1 MKKRKELIITTIVI
15 AVLVLV
21 GCGGAAV
28 TTMSTKT
35 TKHEEGV
42 SNQLQGEQNTIDQ
55 DSFIRENFY
64 GKWYSNEG
72 GLETC
77 LTIDESQISGSPYRV
92 VSVEQTEHP
101 ILYYQTEI
109 YGGGFSETCRI
120 EYSQL
125 CSTASEIKAII
136 KNNKYYFNIRGEAL
150 DNHVAKY
157 SDAISREKAQRE
169 SKGSSPNSGAG
180 ENNTDTQISKS
191 VVNACVQDAKER
203 FEEWFISNY
212 SKSYVDLG
220 LYNVRDEV
228 RTQTT
233 SSTVSV
239 AFEMEIG
246 DLAPSQPTFSVTAS
260 YTVENGKASLF
271 SFDVR

>member
-1 MKKRKELIITTIVI
+1 MKEKGIMITAIVI
-15 AVLVLV
+15 TVLILV
-21 GCGGAAV
+21 GCGCVAV
-28 TTMSTKT
+28 TLMSTQT

-42 SNQLQGEQNTIDQ
+42 SNQPQGEQNTIDQ

-64 GKWYSNEG
+64 GKWYNNEG

-77 LTIDESQISGSPYRV
+77 LTIDDEGICGSAIRV
-92 VSVEQTEHP
+92 VGVDQTDHP
-101 ILYYQTEI
+101 ILYYQDEI
-109 YGGGFSETCRI
+109 YGRGFSETRTI

-125 CSTASEIKAII
+125 CSINSDIKAII
-136 KNNKYYFNIRGEAL
+136 WNDHYYFNIRGEAL

-169 SKGSSPNSGAG
+169 SKGSSSNSGAG

-191 VVNACVQDAKER
+191 VVNACVQDAKEK

-220 LYNVRDEV
+220 LYNVRDGI